1 MHKYFVKPEQF
12 SGETVT
18 LTGDDAH
25 HAVRVMRM
33 SPGDCVVVS
42 DGAGQEALARITEAG
57 GGQVTAA
64 IVERLSTAA
73 EPPVDVWIAQ
83 CLPKGDRLETV
94 IQKCT
99 EIGASRI
106 LPIVSE
112 RTIVRLEAGK
122 LESRLA
128 RWRKI
133 AKEAAEQS
141 ERSRVPDIDAPRSWS
156 EMLRLAAEADHALV
170 CYEREGELNLRMK
183 LRELAGRAIGG
194 ESGVVGG
201 GGDGGSSGAG
211 TVGGASDKARDKRP
225 TILLAIGPEGGLSP
239 GEVAA
244 AMDAGCDI
252 VSLGRTILRTDTASI
267 VGLTC
272 ILYEYGA
279 MGGY

>member
-1 MHKYFVKPEQF
+1 MQKYFVNPEQF

-18 LTGDDAH
+18 LAGDDAH

-33 SPGDCVVVS
+33 GPGDEFVVS
-42 DGAGQEALARITEAG
+42 DGESKEALARILDAG
-57 GGQVTAA
+57 GGQVRAS
-64 IVERLSTAA
+64 IVEWMSNTA

-83 CLPKGDRLETV
+83 CLPKGDRMETV

-99 EIGASRI
+99 EIGACRI

-122 LESRLA
+122 LESRLT

-141 ERSRVPDIDAPRSWS
+141 RRSRLPDIDAPRTWN
-156 EMLRLAAEADHALV
+156 EMLRVSAEADHALV
-170 CYEREGELNLRMK
+170 CYEQEGELNLRSK
-183 LRELAGRAIGG
+183 LRELAIRAAGG
-194 ESGVVGG
+194 GSGVA
-201 GGDGGSSGAG
+201 GSRGEDAVDGAG
-211 TVGGASDKARDKRP
+211 GKARGGRRP
-225 TILLAIGPEGGLSP
+225 SILLAIGPEGGLSP
-239 GEVAA
+239 SEIAA

-279 MGGY
+279 MGGA

>member
-1 MHKYFVKPEQF
+1 MQKYFVKPEQF

-18 LTGDDAH
+18 LTGEDAH

-33 SPGDCVVVS
+33 NPGDTFVAS
-42 DGAGQEALARITEAG
+42 DGAGQEALARIVEAG
-57 GGQVTAA
+57 GGQITAS
-64 IVERLSTAA
+64 IVEWLSNTA

-99 EIGASRI
+99 EIGACRI

-156 EMLRLAAEADHALV
+156 EMLRVAAEADHALV
-170 CYEREGELNLRMK
+170 CYEREGELNLRLK
-183 LRELAGRAIGG
+183 LRELAERA
-194 ESGVVGG
+194 VGG
-201 GGDGGSSGAG
+201 GSS
-211 TVGGASDKARDKRP
+211 RRP
-225 TILLAIGPEGGLSP
+225 TIMLVIGPEGGLSP

-244 AMDAGCDI
+244 ATDAGCDI

>member
-1 MHKYFVKPEQF
+1 MQKYFVKPEQF

-33 SPGDCVVVS
+33 GPGDEFTVS
-42 DGAGQEALARITEAG
+42 DGEGKEALARIADAG
-57 GGQVTAA
+57 GGQVMAS
-64 IVERLSTAA
+64 ILEWLSNTA

-83 CLPKGDRLETV
+83 CLPKGDRMETV

-99 EIGASRI
+99 EIGACRI

-141 ERSRVPDIDAPRSWS
+141 RRSRVLDIDAPRSWS
-156 EMLRLAAEADHALV
+156 EMLRVAAEADHALV
-170 CYEREGELNLRMK
+170 CYEQEGELNLRSK
-183 LRELAGRAIGG
+183 LRELATRADGG
-194 ESGVVGG
+194 GSGVGDVRGEDAVDSTGG
-201 GGDGGSSGAG
+201 N
-211 TVGGASDKARDKRP
+211 ARGRRP

-244 AMDAGCDI
+244 ATDAGCGI